1 MLVKFSS
8 ENLKESMNLGT
19 LDLEDDVK
27 KNVKTTA

>member
-8 ENLKESMNLGT
+8 ENLKESKKLGT

-27 KNVKTTA
+27 ENVKTTA